1 MGRYSDLKRHHT
13 TAGPRLFWIAA
24 ITVVTLIAN
33 LGGLEIWLSAK
44 TGWPDAFGFRC
55 HGRSCMIEKL
65 YHSPSLLRRGGSY
78 DIALFAVLWA
88 LPALMLIVG
97 VVTSIRGRGAAGR

>member
-13 TAGPRLFWIAA
+13 TNEPCLFWIAA
-24 ITVVTLIAN
+24 IAAVTLIAT

-44 TGWPDAFGFRC
+44 TGWPHSFGFRC
-55 HGRSCMIEKL
+55 QGRSCMITEL

-78 DIALFAVLWA
+78 DIALFAVLWS

-97 VVTSIRGRGAAGR
+97 VVRSIRGRATTKR